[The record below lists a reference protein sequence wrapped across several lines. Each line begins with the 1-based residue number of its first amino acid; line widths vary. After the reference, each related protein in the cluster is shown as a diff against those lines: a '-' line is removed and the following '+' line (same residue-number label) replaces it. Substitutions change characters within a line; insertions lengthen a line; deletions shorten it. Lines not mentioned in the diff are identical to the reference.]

1 MHTHENEK
9 GSIFGAK
16 LLYFEELSKRIV
28 KINHFHFRKR
38 YDNSYPIVKVA
49 ESPKNHL

>member
-16 LLYFEELSKRIV
+16 LLYFEELSK
-28 KINHFHFRKR
+28 KIAV
-38 YDNSYPIVKVA
+38 NSPF
-49 ESPKNHL
+49 SL